1 MEDLLES
8 IQCAIG
14 GIQFSTKFHDKD
26 EFTKE
31 HGETCVQY
39 LYGSRS
45 FYTIPYGGVMCLP
58 KNQWIFELACIHYM
72 KLNSMIPIKYISGI
86 SSIIKVKRTSGII
99 QDACIDSLN
108 GLVYKKTHQDF
119 VLRCNLSENINE
131 EPTKYSE
138 ISKNVKLVDI
148 MTLNNINEINVSIP
162 NIMKIFSNNEEIYDY
177 EGDILDIQEN
187 SINEIAK
194 LINKFNIIN
203 QEQNLK
209 MNLKIW
215 V

>member
-1 MEDLLES
+1 MEDLLYS
-8 IQCAIG
+8 IECAIG
-14 GIQFSTKFHDKD
+14 GIQFSTKYHDKD

-31 HGETCVQY
+31 QGETYIQY

-45 FYTIPYGGVMCLP
+45 FYELPYGGIMCLP

-72 KLNSMIPIKYISGI
+72 KLNSLIPIKFISGI
-86 SSIIKVKRTSGII
+86 PTIIKIKRTSGII
-99 QDACIDSLN
+99 QDACINQLN
-108 GLVYKKTHQDF
+108 GLIYNKTYEDF
-119 VLRCNLSENINE
+119 LLRCNFSDDLDE

-162 NIMKIFSNNEEIYDY
+162 NIMKIFSNNEEIYEY
-177 EGDILDIQEN
+177 EDDILDIQEN
-187 SINEIAK
+187 SINQIAK
-194 LINKFNIIN
+194 LINKFNTIN

>member
-1 MEDLLES
+1 MEDLLDSIES
-8 IQCAIG
+8 AIG
-14 GIQFSTKFHDKD
+14 GIQFSTKIYDLD

-31 HGETCVQY
+31 QGETNIQY

-45 FYTIPYGGVMCLP
+45 FYELPYGGIMFLP

-72 KLNSMIPIKYISGI
+72 KLNSMIPIKFT
-86 SSIIKVKRTSGII
+86 SSIPTIIKIKRTSGVI
-99 QDACIDSLN
+99 QDAYANPLN
-108 GLVYKKTHQDF
+108 GLVYSKTHKDF
-119 VLRCNLSENINE
+119 LLRCNFSDDLDE

-162 NIMKIFSNNEEIYDY
+162 NIMKIFSNNEEIYEY
-177 EGDILDIQEN
+177 EDDILDIQEN
-187 SINEIAK
+187 SINQIAK
-194 LINKFNIIN
+194 LINKFNTIN